1 MLPQQRNGDCPM
13 SDLANEGKQDELR
26 RDDAQR
32 VFVEDETAWRSHPRT
47 IRAEDAS
54 PLEIGRWRKWHPGTH
69 ELQAPVLENHYTI
82 DVLLNE
88 SYVDCFRDN
97 RHLASRRAGYGATQ
111 VAAPGQSIRCR
122 FDRAAEAVHIY
133 VASAAWSSLCE
144 DVQTSATHPKF
155 EFSDPCFVTD
165 HAMGKL
171 AEAIA
176 VTRSID
182 ESIRSCYLESLI
194 VAVFARLISSQQTA
208 EGKKSIDPG
217 LVRWRLRRTIDFIEA
232 NLSEPITLTDMAKHA
247 GLSRMHFAAQFRL
260 STGQAPHNFLTSR
273 RVERAKHMLRDGH
286 LEIVD
291 IAATVGIQSQ
301 AYFTTVFR
309 KYTGT
314 TPSRWRRDVKALD
327 K

>member
-1 MLPQQRNGDCPM
+1 M
-13 SDLANEGKQDELR
+13 SYLANNWKQREPR
-26 RDDAQR
+26 CDDAPR
-32 VFVEDETAWRSHPRT
+32 LIIEDESAWRLHPRT
-47 IRAEDAS
+47 TCVEDS
-54 PLEIGRWRKWHPGTH
+54 SLVEIGRWRKWYPGTH
-69 ELQAPVLENHYTI
+69 ELQAPVLVNHYTI

-97 RHLASRRAGYGATQ
+97 QHLVSRRAGYGATQ

-133 VASAAWSSLCE
+133 VASSAWCALCE
-144 DVQTSATHPKF
+144 DLQTNATYPRV
-155 EFSDPCFVTD
+155 EFSDHCFVTD

-171 AEAIA
+171 AEAIS
-176 VTRSID
+176 VTRSMD
-182 ESIRSCYLESLI
+182 ESIRDCYLESLI
-194 VAVFARLISSQQTA
+194 VAVFARLIGTGKCA
-208 EGKKSIDPG
+208 EGKKSIEPG
-217 LVRWRLRRTIDFIEA
+217 LVRWRLRRAIDFIEA
-232 NLSEPITLTDMAKHA
+232 NLGEAITLTDMAKHA

-260 STGQAPHNFLTSR
+260 STGLAPHNFLTSR
-273 RVERAKHMLRDGH
+273 RVERAKNMLRDGH
-286 LEIVD
+286 LDIVD

-314 TPSRWRRDVKALD
+314 TPSRWRRDVRALD